1 MTLWNG
7 SYPFY
12 PGVNARFPFDTIR
25 AVIVTVFL
33 SILVTSI
40 IILPGIPGRG
50 VSGGAGA
57 VQTSGPCLCIPHSSS
72 FPDSIT
78 DLASKPARR
87 LMARALVSLESHGA
101 ELQPILL

>member
-12 PGVNARFPFDTIR
+12 PGANACFPFDTTR

-33 SILVTSI
+33 CVLVTFL
-40 IILPGIPGRG
+40 IILPGIRGRG

-57 VQTSGPCLCIPHSSS
+57 VQASGPYLCIPHPSS
-72 FPDSIT
+72 FPASVT
-78 DLASKPARR
+78 GLVSKPACRF
-87 LMARALVSLESHGA
+87 MARPLGSLGSHGA
-101 ELQPILL
+101 ELQPIPA

>member
-12 PGVNARFPFDTIR
+12 PGANACFPFDTTR
-25 AVIVTVFL
+25 AVIVTIFL

-40 IILPGIPGRG
+40 VILPGIPARG

-57 VQTSGPCLCIPHSSS
+57 VQISGRCLCIPHFSS
-72 FPDSIT
+72 FPAFIT
-78 DLASKPARR
+78 DLANKPAHR
-87 LMARALVSLESHGA
+87 LMARALLSLESHGA
-101 ELQPILL
+101 ELQPIPA